1 MIVIFGGLFT
11 PKYRSP
17 PFLFS
22 ENPKRE
28 LKKGGTHNGEE
39 RILPLCKRTKGK
51 SQRADIQSL
60 LAGKRT

>member
-51 SQRADIQSL
+51 SQRADI
-60 LAGKRT
+60 